1 MECMIRLIWKM
12 TIRNNVTGSTG
23 WAGAAAVA
31 FEGPSVAPNERERLL
46 GGILPYSRGAR

>member
-23 WAGAAAVA
+23 WAGTAAVA
-31 FEGPSVAPNERERLL
+31 FEGPSVARDERKGLV
-46 GGILPYSRGAR
+46 GGILPYSVRAR